1 MMRKKDILPKVE
13 IRKAKISDLKPF
25 WLLFGKTIREN
36 FPEYPRKAKN
46 FLLKTA
52 YSRKKFKKW
61 VKEKEGIILIALIK
75 NKIIGYIV
83 VESCYAGVAL
93 LAWLAI
99 DKNFQG
105 KGMGSLLLKRYEIF
119 AKKQKV
125 HKIYLWTDKR
135 DLKFYKKN
143 GYILLGRIPKF
154 FFKVDHWLCYKDI

>member
-1 MMRKKDILPKVE
+1 MRKKNILPKVKV
-13 IRKAKISDLKPF
+13 RQAKTADLKPF
-25 WLLFGKTIREN
+25 WLLFKETIWN
-36 FPEYPRKAKN
+36 DFPEYSKEAKN
-46 FLLKTA
+46 YLFKKA

-61 VKEKEGIILIALIK
+61 TKGKEGIILIALIK
-75 NKIIGYIV
+75 DKIIGYIV
-83 VESCYAGVAL
+83 AESGYAGVAL